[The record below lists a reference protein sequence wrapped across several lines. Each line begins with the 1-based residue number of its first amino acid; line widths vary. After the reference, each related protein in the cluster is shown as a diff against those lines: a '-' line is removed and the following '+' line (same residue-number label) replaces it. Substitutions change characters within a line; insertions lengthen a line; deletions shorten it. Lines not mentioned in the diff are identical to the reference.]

1 LNELAPGAVKKMD
14 TRLSFEIVGGAV
26 LIFLGIVFV
35 ITLGLGIL
43 DLTTDAIFVIFGV
56 LMIRGA
62 YRKDKLASAQLLSW
76 KENRAIRRANKKEK
90 PKN

>member
-1 LNELAPGAVKKMD
+1 MD
-14 TRLSFEIVGGAV
+14 TRLSFEIAGGAV
-26 LIFLGIVFV
+26 LIFFGIVFF

-62 YRKDKLASAQLLSW
+62 YNKNKLTLAQLPSR